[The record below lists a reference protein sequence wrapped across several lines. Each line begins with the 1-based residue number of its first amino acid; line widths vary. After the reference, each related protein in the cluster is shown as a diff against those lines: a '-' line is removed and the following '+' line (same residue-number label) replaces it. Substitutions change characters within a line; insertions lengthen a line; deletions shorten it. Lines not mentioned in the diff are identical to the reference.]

1 MWNTE
6 FTGVWWNAPLMMT
19 FYLDEMV
26 PQKSLMTPTPSLSN
40 IYKVPNIMSLSEP
53 KSSACPQL

>member
-6 FTGVWWNAPLMMT
+6 FTGVWWNAPLMIDML
-19 FYLDEMV
+19 FGRNG
-26 PQKSLMTPTPSLSN
+26 TPKIFNDT
-40 IYKVPNIMSLSEP
+40 YTKVPNIMSLSEP

>member
-6 FTGVWWNAPLMMT
+6 FTGVWWNAPLMID
-19 FYLDEMV
+19 LDEMV

-40 IYKVPNIMSLSEP
+40 IYKVPNIISLSEP

>member
-6 FTGVWWNAPLMMT
+6 FTGVWWNVPLMIDMLFGRNGT
-19 FYLDEMV
+19 PKIFNDTYT
-26 PQKSLMTPTPSLSN
+26 KSVKL
-40 IYKVPNIMSLSEP
+40 YKVSNIMSLSEP